1 MCVCVP
7 NCVCDLET
15 SAVRRPG
22 PEVGCGATVKRN
34 VISKDTWI
42 FSLHWLYPC
51 FPARF
56 PAVLHNATVGTVSE
70 ISEVT
75 GCYHECA

>member
-1 MCVCVP
+1 M
-7 NCVCDLET
+7 
-15 SAVRRPG
+15 
-22 PEVGCGATVKRN
+22 GCGATVKTKKN

-51 FPARF
+51 FAARF
-56 PAVLHNATVGTVSE
+56 PAVLHNASVGTVSE

-75 GCYHECA
+75 GCYHEYA